1 MNDDRSVNE
10 LAREERSVVAMALG
24 MALLFVLGFG
34 LIHAAPGLPAEVHE
48 ALACLPWSSNS

>member
-1 MNDDRSVNE
+1 MSDDRRMNE

-34 LIHAAPGLPAEVHE
+34 LIHAA
-48 ALACLPWSSNS
+48 LACLPRST

>member
-1 MNDDRSVNE
+1 MNDDQLMNE

-34 LIHAAPGLPAEVHE
+34 LLHAAPGLPAEVHA
-48 ALACLPWSSNS
+48 ALACLPWSANS